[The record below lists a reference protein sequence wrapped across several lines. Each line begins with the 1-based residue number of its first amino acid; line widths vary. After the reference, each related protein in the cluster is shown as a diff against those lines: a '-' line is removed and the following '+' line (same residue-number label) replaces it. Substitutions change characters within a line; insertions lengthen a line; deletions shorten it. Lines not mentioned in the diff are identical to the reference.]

1 MYHEAAKISG
11 ERFCVFYPFKNRF
24 FFLNPW
30 VQLEFFR
37 NCGSISKIVGPA
49 FEMMMNSRVAWLKQI
64 VISRWVIWREQCS
77 DGHHSASNQ
86 GSRRNSS
93 PFHCTSSHKLC
104 HQLNWLQMLQNRQ
117 NRHCDNFWT
126 VHCDLQGIRSFPK
139 IYLAALQCNEC
150 GLKLPLSTLGG
161 DFTTQ
166 NLRKHISGNRCAV
179 LKIVHP

>member
-24 FFLNPW
+24 FLNPW

-37 NCGSISKIVGPA
+37 NCGSISKIVAPA

-117 NRHCDNFWT
+117 NMLSFSSPMHEICHITWPLFEIWKIQGWGWR
-126 VHCDLQGIRSFPK
+126 DLQFIPSRLYFYWSPVAH
-139 IYLAALQCNEC
+139 Y
-150 GLKLPLSTLGG
+150 
-161 DFTTQ
+161 
-166 NLRKHISGNRCAV
+166 
-179 LKIVHP
+179 